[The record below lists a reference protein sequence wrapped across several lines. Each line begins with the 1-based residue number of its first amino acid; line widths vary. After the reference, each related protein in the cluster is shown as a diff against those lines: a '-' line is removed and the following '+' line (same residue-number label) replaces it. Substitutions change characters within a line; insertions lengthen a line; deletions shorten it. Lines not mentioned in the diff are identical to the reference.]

1 MAENKSFIEK
11 LGEKITGKE
20 NVKVEEVE
28 KQEEILA
35 DDTNVLEEEKSAVTE
50 DGKKLDEINPV
61 TVELSDIEKNDVEE
75 KVEDVIEEK
84 TEKSLSEFIVKLEN
98 IINSN
103 SDVDFE
109 ILIFKNTIRDLIAEF
124 K

>member
-1 MAENKSFIEK
+1 MTENKSFIEK

-35 DDTNVLEEEKSAVTE
+35 DDTNVLEEEESAVTE

-84 TEKSLSEFIVKLEN
+84 TEKSLSEFIAKLEN

-103 SDVDFE
+103 LDVDFE
-109 ILIFKNTIRDLIAEF
+109 IFILKNTIRDLIAEF